1 MKQRIS
7 KRILSLI
14 LCLLVVVSNSITAL
28 ATSEMEFI
36 AASLVADDGT
46 AEFLME
52 HASDYAIVVADNSLD
67 PNPPQEEKEAAI
79 EETVTEIEA
88 KDEAETG
95 MPIWLTIVII
105 VVIAAV
111 AVIAIVYGIRFFK
124 KKSEDSYYFDEED
137 EETVE

>member
-67 PNPPQEEKEAAI
+67 PNPPQEVAEAVVEEEIAI
-79 EETVTEIEA
+79 ETVA
-88 KDEAETG
+88 KDKAETG
-95 MPIWLTIVII
+95 MPYWLI
-105 VVIAAV
+105 VVIIV
-111 AVIAIVYGIRFFK
+111 AVIAILLI
-124 KKSEDSYYFDEED
+124 
-137 EETVE
+137 